1 MHLEKER
8 QARPNK
14 EEKKKIQASDM
25 HLHPITNEHIQ
36 SERSRFDLFLT
47 HLRNKTTLTTTK
59 WILIQCIH
67 KHPVSGTPSWT
78 TIDLTSLFIKSLSKL
93 PKYCNA
99 AKHSSNYQKLA
110 MGFSIWPILI
120 FKISHVCKL
129 KWQHSPSSVT
139 ISISLNASEI
149 SPKIPCS
156 LANHAA
162 STHWSKILSEV
173 SLPGRWGRRQRQ
185 RFSFHYI
192 IV

>member
-1 MHLEKER
+1 MTNHHQCTWKR
-8 QARPNK
+8 NAKQDQT
-14 EEKKKIQASDM
+14 KKRRRRFKLQTCTCTQFTHEYI
-25 HLHPITNEHIQ
+25 L

-139 ISISLNASEI
+139 L
-149 SPKIPCS
+149 KKF
-156 LANHAA
+156 LWMHL
-162 STHWSKILSEV
+162 K
-173 SLPGRWGRRQRQ
+173 
-185 RFSFHYI
+185 FHLKFLVY
-192 IV
+192 